1 MIYNRLVA
9 LDGVGE
15 VVHDLFDFS
24 IRPDLKSK
32 CNPYGPSVDQKM
44 PGLGYTPENFQI
56 VVAWYNHFKNDLT
69 DGEALSILRNA
80 HISVVQNAST
90 T

>member
-1 MIYNRLVA
+1 MEVPKENSSGVYRILNTHTQRFLVA
-9 LDGVGE
+9 
-15 VVHDLFDFS
+15 
-24 IRPDLKSK
+24 
-32 CNPYGPSVDQKM
+32 
-44 PGLGYTPENFQI
+44 GLGYTSENFQI

-80 HISVVQNAST
+80 HISMVQNAST